1 MLFWI
6 LSACQ
11 PAYVKLEPIVDE
23 SQDDNVD
30 ATTETEEDWS
40 AEPSSENTTDIPEDD
55 TTGSTD
61 DPNEPNEPS
70 DEVVEDSNE
79 PSDEVDPETDPD
91 SEPSEDPN
99 GNTDDEEDTTTDPFE
114 DSDNDGL
121 TDVVENNLGTDAE
134 NPDSDGDGLSDGE
147 EIYYG
152 TDPLN
157 EDSDGDGVSDGEE
170 TADGTDP
177 MDGSGSTDTGSWD
190 WGEPS
195 VDASLLAGSYNATFS
210 FTNSLTSYVLCQSN
224 ITVNLQPDGTLTIN
238 EPCVTPNG
246 SVLDIEQNFQVYNVV
261 DYSGHYGTGSTYVY
275 GYLQGDVTVTVPSG
289 ATFTSSGQHY
299 SSGTVT
305 DYNNTRSIS
314 LYWSVDIMTPNGLR
328 TYQGTVNSH

>member
-11 PAYVKLEPIVDE
+11 PGYVKLDPIVD
-23 SQDDNVD
+23 DNQEDSVVV
-30 ATTETEEDWS
+30 ETEEDWS
-40 AEPSSENTTDIPEDD
+40 AEPSNEETTDVPEDSAGEPSD
-55 TTGSTD
+55 ETD
-61 DPNEPNEPS
+61 QTDETSEPS
-70 DEVVEDSNE
+70 DEVIGE
-79 PSDEVDPETDPD
+79 PSDEIDPETEPS
-91 SEPSEDPN
+91 SEPSDE
-99 GNTDDEEDTTTDPFE
+99 TTEEEEEDTTTDPFE

-121 TDVVENNLGTDAE
+121 TDVVEDNLGTDSE

-157 EDSDGDGVSDGEE
+157 EDSDGDGASDGDE

-177 MDGSGSTDTGSWD
+177 LDDNGNGSNDTGAWD

-195 VDASLLAGSYNATFS
+195 VDASLLAGTYNATFS

-261 DYSGHYGTGSTYVY
+261 DYSGHYGYGSTYVY

-314 LYWSVDIMTPNGLR
+314 LYWSVEIMTPSGLK